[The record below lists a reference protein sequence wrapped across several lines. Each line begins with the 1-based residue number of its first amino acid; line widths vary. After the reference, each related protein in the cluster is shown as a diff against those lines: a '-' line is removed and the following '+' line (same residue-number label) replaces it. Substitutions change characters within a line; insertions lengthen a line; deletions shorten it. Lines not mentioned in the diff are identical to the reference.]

1 MQEIADLIH
10 QAGAV
15 LAKPDVTK
23 SGRGIAISLLK
34 SAKNRLEALIA
45 TLEAQQR
52 R

>member
-1 MQEIADLIH
+1 MQEIADLL
-10 QAGAV
+10 QKANAL
-15 LAKPDVTK
+15 LAKADASK
-23 SGRGIAISLLK
+23 RDRGAAISLLR